1 MKKTVLL
8 MLTVFMTF
16 TVFAQEKGKP
26 FILNEYVG
34 MKIDTEERE
43 YYKLFP
49 YVSDFISAVF
59 VRIDENNF
67 RVIITFESGEETM
80 FHFKDYTKNEI
91 DAMVQRIE
99 SIGKMERKKMVS
111 HIKEK
116 TIEETV
122 LPEPEKRFINMQDI
136 EFTIAGN
143 SGVIFDDDENGETK
157 YFSKFNIGI
166 GYFINNMTEIGMKGA
181 FSKTEEEKGSG
192 GLYGTFAVNI
202 PTKYERIYYSLGLGL
217 GFEIDEVY
225 DRKKDKNVLDF
236 DTQLEFS
243 IGGKFFVS
251 SRAAIILQPYYLRTF
266 NNQPVKD
273 AHDYGITYGIS
284 LFF

>member
-1 MKKTVLL
+1 MKKAVFL

-16 TVFAQEKGKP
+16 AIFAQEKGKP
-26 FILNEYVG
+26 FILSEYVG

-59 VRIDENNF
+59 VKIDENNF
-67 RVIITFESGEETM
+67 RVIITFESGGETNL
-80 FHFKDYTKNEI
+80 HFKDYLKNEI
-91 DAMVQRIE
+91 DAMAKRIK
-99 SIGKMERKKMVS
+99 STGKMEKRKTVS
-111 HIKEK
+111 HIREK
-116 TIEETV
+116 AAEETARS
-122 LPEPEKRFINMQDI
+122 EPEKSYINMQDI
-136 EFTIAGN
+136 EFTVAGN
-143 SGVIFDDDENGETK
+143 TGVILDDDENGETK

-166 GYFINNMTEIGMKGA
+166 GYFINNMAEIGMKGA
-181 FSKTEEEKGSG
+181 FSKTEGEKGSG

-202 PTKYERIYYSLGLGL
+202 PTKYRRIYCFIGFGF

-236 DTQLEFS
+236 DTQLEISF
-243 IGGKFFVS
+243 GGKFFVS